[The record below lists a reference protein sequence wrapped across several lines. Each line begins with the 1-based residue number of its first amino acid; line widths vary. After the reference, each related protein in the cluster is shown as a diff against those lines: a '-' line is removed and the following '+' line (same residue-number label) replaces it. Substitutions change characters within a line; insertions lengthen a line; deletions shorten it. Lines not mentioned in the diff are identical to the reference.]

1 MNDQQNERLVVAF
14 ENIANGIERI
24 GALMLPQKL
33 VAEATPRK
41 QKVAPAAAP
50 AVPAVNDDIIPGQ
63 DDAPAVVAADDA
75 PTVMMCL
82 DIKDAAGLRAF
93 TQKALDAAEI
103 ESRSSKRPQLVNE
116 LVTFI
121 KGEVCAKFSPTEP
134 KLAKV
139 PAQHAGAAAQMIF
152 DWCLKN
158 KILIQ

>member
-33 VAEATPRK
+33 AAEATPRK
-41 QKVAPAAAP
+41 PRATKVSPVD
-50 AVPAVNDDIIPGQ
+50 AVPGQDDIVPGQ
-63 DDAPAVVAADDA
+63 DDAPVVESADV